1 MLWLVH
7 YLHSFLVKH
16 PHSFLP
22 VSLTLLH
29 ILVSCM
35 LRSIEGYSKVSGQPW
50 ILSSVRKKYLVSGYQ
65 LLPPFCYIC
74 PSPLPPPSLHI
85 AHRPR
90 KFNFDAECS
99 YKSTRIIT
107 YLYTLHALAD
117 LEKNNILNSKFQF
130 KVSWKQES
138 FQSMGKYFGNSQG
151 HGQT

>member
-7 YLHSFLVKH
+7 CLHSFLVKH

-35 LRSIEGYSKVSGQPW
+35 LRSYEGYSKVSGQPW

-130 KVSWKQES
+130 KVSWKQEN